1 MPRSLEGKLTATG
14 VVPRRL
20 TPIFRDQHDLSAGD
34 DLADEIEAALAASQ
48 FLVVLCSP
56 TAAKSRWTN
65 LEIESFKR
73 TRPEGCVL
81 AAIVAGEPFASD
93 TPGREEEECFPPALR
108 YKYDRRG
115 HRTSKKAEPLAAD
128 FREIGD
134 GKRIDS
140 SSWWPACSESASTSW
155 SSATRRGASGGS
167 PTRRASLAGM
177 AVTSTLAVTAIQA
190 RDEAR
195 DQRREA
201 ESLVGF
207 MLGDLKDKLEPLGRL
222 DVLDGSA
229 AKALA
234 YYQKQDTSRLSNEA
248 LAQRSRALTLL
259 GQVASTRGDLD
270 EAVRFYRA
278 AFAGTAEALRR
289 SPDDPQRIF
298 DHAQNVFYLA
308 DIAHTRG
315 QLKPAESGLQEYKR
329 LARRMIEIDPSN
341 PKWQMEGIY
350 ADTNLGVILNDEGRY
365 DEAAATFENARGD
378 RQRLAAGDPSNVEYK
393 KALIESLGWLS
404 TARERQGRLDDA
416 LSARE
421 QQIQILAPLISDPHA
436 DAGYEAQ
443 AIGAYRAAGRINAE
457 RGDIPKSVEQ
467 FQSALQLA
475 ARLEAVEPS
484 NTETREMATW
494 ANFGLART
502 KLAANAVDEAAALI
516 TPACDATDRLIAR
529 DGTVV
534 EWRLDLRS
542 SCLELQARLALARN
556 NASEAG
562 RYADDLLAAA
572 KAEVGADPF
581 AGCRHCR
588 SKRVADEGPRAAGS
602 GQWAD
607 VHVRFQ
613 AGKRKLARGSS
624 RPGKLHGA
632 QGGHLQSDWTNCRGQ
647 CACAAARGRRL
658 RGSIIFA
665 RRSKRRLTRGMSMVN
680 VTVTA
685 KGSDGPVDWEI
696 DGKKAANS
704 TIEFKPKTGPQVI
717 HFMLDDQTG
726 RDLRFDQSEL
736 FSGQTRTLPRAV
748 RRRAPP
754 ATRRR
759 CCRATTSSSS
769 FATRIAASL
778 ARSITSS
785 ISSTPRAIAKAPI
798 RSSRTAAAPN
808 RREGSKPTTGESK
821 HGNASTNHGSA
832 EQRLE
837 RSAVGALRRDREQL
851 RRSRRQSA
859 DPLSGHRSAQEQ
871 GRLRFHRH
879 HQECCG
885 HQLRPGEQAHNLP
898 ADG

>member
-1 MPRSLEGKLTATG
+1 MTRLAQLPRFERSEPAEGRAPRLRTRYYAFLSYSHRDRDLADWLHRELERFRVPRSLEGKLTATG

-34 DLADEIEAALAASQ
+34 DLAVEIEAALAASQ

-134 GKRIDS
+134 GKRIAFLKLVAGMLGVGLD
-140 SSWWPACSESASTSW
+140 ELVQRDQ
-155 SSATRRGASGGS
+155 TRRQ
-167 PTRRASLAGM
+167 RRLAALAAASLAGM
-177 AVTSTLAVTAIQA
+177 AVTSTLAVTSIQA

-222 DVLDGSA
+222 DVLDSVG

-572 KAEVGADPF
+572 KAESARTHSQDAAIAEANAWLMKGLAL
-581 AGCRHCR
+581 
-588 SKRVADEGPRAAGS
+588 RAAGNGPMS
-602 GQWAD
+602 TSAFKQASASWPAGVAD
-607 VHVRFQ
+607 R
-613 AGKRKLARGSS
+613 ASYM
-624 RPGKLHGA
+624 
-632 QGGHLQSDWTNCRGQ
+632 
-647 CACAAARGRRL
+647 
-658 RGSIIFA
+658 A
-665 RRSKRRLTRGMSMVN
+665 RRV
-680 VTVTA
+680 V
-685 KGSDGPVDWEI
+685 I
-696 DGKKAANS
+696 FKA
-704 TIEFKPKTGPQVI
+704 
-717 HFMLDDQTG
+717 TG
-726 RDLRFDQSEL
+726 RTAE
-736 FSGQTRTLPRAV
+736 AN
-748 RRRAPP
+748 A
-754 ATRRR
+754 
-759 CCRATTSSSS
+759 
-769 FATRIAASL
+769 L
-778 ARSITSS
+778 A
-785 ISSTPRAIAKAPI
+785 
-798 RSSRTAAAPN
+798 
-808 RREGSKPTTGESK
+808 
-821 HGNASTNHGSA
+821 
-832 EQRLE
+832 QRLA
-837 RSAVGALRRDREQL
+837 AVGF
-851 RRSRRQSA
+851 A
-859 DPLSGHRSAQEQ
+859 DPLYLRDARSV
-871 GRLRFHRH
+871 G
-879 HQECCG
+879 
-885 HQLRPGEQAHNLP
+885 
-898 ADG
+898 